1 MAVKQG
7 HYCERCQKTLDPV
20 RFYKSNNT
28 EKYPDRGLV
37 NMCKECM
44 TARVDNWDSS
54 TYEWIFQEL
63 DVPYLPFKW
72 DSIMAKY
79 AAEPEKITKM
89 TIVGKYLS
97 AIKLKPFKDYR
108 YKDSEFLCQ
117 MEEKKR
123 VDAMKKQGYD
133 AQQIAENLAQATELP
148 PKPVETMQP
157 QLAQPDYFAQM
168 SGADEDSNEIVAE
181 LTDDDRKYLRI
192 KWGHTYRPEE
202 WVRLEQL
209 YNDMCDSYDIQ
220 GAGHEDNLK
229 LLCKTSL
236 KSNQLLDLGDVE
248 GAQKML
254 KMYDQLMKSGK
265 FSAAQNKADD
275 GNGIDSVSELVAIC
289 ESEGFIPRYYT
300 DGPKDK
306 VDRVLQDLQEYTH
319 SLIMDETN
327 LGSLIEKAV
336 KQIEEDKEKEANAD
350 FDSAEEEEAYEES
363 LFSDGSKDLISDSDM
378 QKFFE
383 AEEDW
388 ENQAQEYFNKL
399 EDEEDD

>member
-1 MAVKQG
+1 MASIQFVKNAARAKKCNAPYAFFIIDRKELKLMAVKQG

-72 DSIMAKY
+72 DSIMTKY

-133 AQQIAENLAQATELP
+133 AQQIAENLAQASELP
-148 PKPVETMQP
+148 PRPMETMQP

-168 SGADEDSNEIVAE
+168 SGANEDNNEIVAE

-236 KSNQLLDLGDVE
+236 KSNQLLDLGDR
-248 GAQKML
+248 
-254 KMYDQLMKSGK
+254 
-265 FSAAQNKADD
+265 
-275 GNGIDSVSELVAIC
+275 
-289 ESEGFIPRYYT
+289 P
-300 DGPKDK
+300 
-306 VDRVLQDLQEYTH
+306 
-319 SLIMDETN
+319 
-327 LGSLIEKAV
+327 
-336 KQIEEDKEKEANAD
+336 
-350 FDSAEEEEAYEES
+350 
-363 LFSDGSKDLISDSDM
+363 
-378 QKFFE
+378 
-383 AEEDW
+383 
-388 ENQAQEYFNKL
+388 
-399 EDEEDD
+399 